1 MTLVH
6 RARRTAAVLAASAFV
21 AIASQSYAQEIAE
34 SHLQAAR
41 ATITAVK
48 ATDNYD
54 IILPA
59 AAQQLKQELI
69 QQNPDLTD
77 VIIATVDEKALGLA
91 GRRAD
96 LEREAAIAYAKIFS
110 EPELNAITT
119 FYNGDAGKKL
129 LASGPI
135 VAREVVKA
143 AEIWQRGISRDLATE
158 VGKQLS
164 DIVDARVA
172 ADKAAGGAP
181 ALTPAPAP
189 DGGASAPAPAP
200 EGGAAAPEGEA
211 PLLQGLDAPIQ

>member
-6 RARRTAAVLAASAFV
+6 RARRTAAALAASAFV

-34 SHLQAAR
+34 SHLKAAR

-54 IILPA
+54 VILPA

-69 QQNPDLTD
+69 QQNPDLTE

-119 FYNGDAGKKL
+119 FYSSDAGKKL
-129 LASGPI
+129 LSSGPI

-158 VGKQLS
+158 VGKQIS
-164 DIVDARVA
+164 DIVDAQVNA
-172 ADKAAGGAP
+172 ARGNPAP
-181 ALTPAPAP
+181 VPAP
-189 DGGASAPAPAP
+189 DGGAATPAPAP

-211 PLLQGLDAPIQ
+211 PVLQGLDAPIQ

>member
-21 AIASQSYAQEIAE
+21 AFASQSYAQEIAE

-48 ATDNYD
+48 ATDTYD

-69 QQNPDLTD
+69 QQNPDLTE

-119 FYNGDAGKKL
+119 FYSSDAGKKL

-158 VGKQLS
+158 VGKQIS

-172 ADKAAGGAP
+172 ADKAAGGNPAP
-181 ALTPAPAP
+181 IVAPAP
-189 DGGASAPAPAP
+189 EGGAAAPAPAP
-200 EGGAAAPEGEA
+200 EGGAAPEGEA

>member
-158 VGKQLS
+158 VGKQIS
-164 DIVDARVA
+164 DIVDAQV
-172 ADKAAGGAP
+172 KAAGGNP
-181 ALTPAPAP
+181 APAPAP
-189 DGGASAPAPAP
+189 DGGAATPAPAP

-211 PLLQGLDAPIQ
+211 PVLQGLDAPIQ

>member
-6 RARRTAAVLAASAFV
+6 RARRTAVVLAASAFV

-34 SHLQAAR
+34 SHLKAAR

-54 IILPA
+54 VILPA

-119 FYNGDAGKKL
+119 FYSSEAGKKL

-158 VGKQLS
+158 VGKQIS

-172 ADKAAGGAP
+172 ADKAAGGNPAP
-181 ALTPAPAP
+181 ITAPAP
-189 DGGASAPAPAP
+189 EGGAATPAPAP

>member
-21 AIASQSYAQEIAE
+21 AFASQSYAQEIAE

-48 ATDNYD
+48 ATDSYD

-119 FYNGDAGKKL
+119 FYSSFLPASL
-129 LASGPI
+129 L
-135 VAREVVKA
+135 
-143 AEIWQRGISRDLATE
+143 
-158 VGKQLS
+158 
-164 DIVDARVA
+164 
-172 ADKAAGGAP
+172 
-181 ALTPAPAP
+181 
-189 DGGASAPAPAP
+189 
-200 EGGAAAPEGEA
+200 
-211 PLLQGLDAPIQ
+211 

>member
-34 SHLQAAR
+34 SHLKAAR

-110 EPELNAITT
+110 EAELNAITT

-143 AEIWQRGISRDLATE
+143 AEIWQRGISRDLAME
-158 VGKQLS
+158 VGKQIS
-164 DIVDARVA
+164 DIVDAQV
-172 ADKAAGGAP
+172 KAAGGNPAP
-181 ALTPAPAP
+181 VPAP
-189 DGGASAPAPAP
+189 DGGAATPAPAP

-211 PLLQGLDAPIQ
+211 PVLQGLDAPIQ

>member
-110 EPELNAITT
+110 EAELNAITT

-158 VGKQLS
+158 VGKQIS
-164 DIVDARVA
+164 DIVDAQV
-172 ADKAAGGAP
+172 KAAGGN
-181 ALTPAPAP
+181 PAPAQQ
-189 DGGASAPAPAP
+189 DGAAAPAPAP

-211 PLLQGLDAPIQ
+211 PLLQGLDAPIE